1 MPGLTKPIVYE
12 QGDRLYL
19 VAPVSPSSPT
29 EADIEHFAFASDL
42 KKTAPNP
49 NIAWFSGHYVSG
61 DTPNLNGVGWTSG
74 ELAIK
79 KLTPMFMPVTV
90 MHDPRT
96 AVGLIADVKLSMPGE
111 TAVARPKIDTAL
123 ALWKHRFPD
132 VVHEAEQ
139 NYAAGTL
146 MQSMECLAPD
156 YECSDCGMVFHKLP
170 QGAERANWCSHLRAM
185 DEAGGDRTLGP
196 SAFRVL
202 RNVTFTGTG
211 LIFGTRGAQG
221 ADPEAH
227 LETFTAEVAEFHQRV
242 HRDQG
247 PRRRKRAMEDI
258 TIPKSEYDELRARP
272 SRTELDDVK
281 AQLAEAEKAV
291 EEAEA
296 AKAKVEQ
303 ERDSE
308 KAAREQAEEKAR
320 RSELRDE
327 RIGALGDGFT
337 AKLGEKTKARLT
349 DQAGVL
355 ADDEWSARLEELEE
369 AYDVKRDEGAEDKGG
384 NGDREFSREEVARS
398 AVGQRREN
406 GGNGGDVNPAAR
418 RSVMRG
424 LVKPAK

>member
-1 MPGLTKPIVYE
+1 
-12 QGDRLYL
+12 
-19 VAPVSPSSPT
+19 
-29 EADIEHFAFASDL
+29 
-42 KKTAPNP
+42 
-49 NIAWFSGHYVSG
+49 
-61 DTPNLNGVGWTSG
+61 
-74 ELAIK
+74 
-79 KLTPMFMPVTV
+79 
-90 MHDPRT
+90 
-96 AVGLIADVKLSMPGE
+96 
-111 TAVARPKIDTAL
+111 
-123 ALWKHRFPD
+123 
-132 VVHEAEQ
+132 
-139 NYAAGTL
+139 
-146 MQSMECLAPD
+146 
-156 YECSDCGMVFHKLP
+156 
-170 QGAERANWCSHLRAM
+170 
-185 DEAGGDRTLGP
+185 
-196 SAFRVL
+196 
-202 RNVTFTGTG
+202 
-211 LIFGTRGAQG
+211 
-221 ADPEAH
+221 
-227 LETFTAEVAEFHQRV
+227 
-242 HRDQG
+242 
-247 PRRRKRAMEDI
+247 MEDI